1 MYLKCSPKDYT
12 LDVADRSDNPLRI
25 FATKPFMRFAEQ
37 MGVSSAELW
46 DALQHKSDADLGGG
60 VMKYRI
66 ARPGEG
72 TSGGG
77 RAIVAVQR
85 RERIFLMFGF
95 EKKDLA
101 NIKPDELKDFRKAA
115 KAYIALS
122 KDALTK
128 LVKLKTLTEIKA
140 ANASFEL

>member
-1 MYLKCSPKDYT
+1 
-12 LDVADRSDNPLRI
+12 
-25 FATKPFMRFAEQ
+25 
-37 MGVSSAELW
+37 
-46 DALQHKSDADLGGG
+46 
-60 VMKYRI
+60 
-66 ARPGEG
+66 
-72 TSGGG
+72 
-77 RAIVAVQR
+77 
-85 RERIFLMFGF
+85 MFGF

>member
-1 MYLKCSPKDYT
+1 
-12 LDVADRSDNPLRI
+12 
-25 FATKPFMRFAEQ
+25 
-37 MGVSSAELW
+37 
-46 DALQHKSDADLGGG
+46 
-60 VMKYRI
+60 MKYRI